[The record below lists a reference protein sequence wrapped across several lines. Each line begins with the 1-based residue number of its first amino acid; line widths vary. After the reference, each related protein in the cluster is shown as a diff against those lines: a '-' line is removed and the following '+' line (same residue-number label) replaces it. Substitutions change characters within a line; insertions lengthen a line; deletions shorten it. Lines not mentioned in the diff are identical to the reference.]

1 MKFSRAARSALA
13 AASVAACLLAV
24 GSPAAAQDTVVVPKQ
39 VIYPGEALT
48 ANLVSEVRFNRKRS
62 ILSSVA
68 VLPEDVEG
76 KVARRTLLP
85 GRMIPLNSLR
95 EAYTVE
101 AGKPVPVVFVDG
113 GMEISVTGV
122 PLQPGSAGDV
132 IRVRNIDSGAVLIG
146 TVMADGT
153 VRVSAT

>member
-1 MKFSRAARSALA
+1 MKLSHLSRSAFAAATALWLLA
-13 AASVAACLLAV
+13 A
-24 GSPAAAQDTVVVPKQ
+24 GTPAAAQETVVVPKQ
-39 VIYPGEALT
+39 IIYPGET
-48 ANLVSEVRFNRKRS
+48 VTSGLVAEVRFNRKRS

-101 AGKPVPVVFVDG
+101 AGTPVAVVFEDG
-113 GMEISVTGV
+113 GLQISVTGV

-153 VRVSAT
+153 VRVGAT